1 METPKRIQKPVNQK
15 SIYHSFADLYDK
27 LMNDEIPIEKADAA
41 ARMLEGMNRTYL
53 NEIKRAAVEHNIH
66 NAMKAIDIRSLE
78 LKPFDDGD
86 PIVSQQD

>member
-1 METPKRIQKPVNQK
+1 MEPAKRTSKPVNQK

-27 LMNDEIPIEKADAA
+27 LMNDEIGIEKADAG

-86 PIVSQQD
+86 PIITNE